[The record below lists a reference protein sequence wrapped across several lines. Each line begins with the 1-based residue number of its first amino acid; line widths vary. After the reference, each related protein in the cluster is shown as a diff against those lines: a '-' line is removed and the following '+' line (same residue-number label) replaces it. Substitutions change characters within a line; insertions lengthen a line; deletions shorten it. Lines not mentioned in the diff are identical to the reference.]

1 VDLQPR
7 RRLDDVVD
15 RLYSWMIGSLT
26 PSESIRVRM
35 VSIACSRVL
44 CSRSLTAWAFI
55 VSVHEVPLVDEMSYC
70 EP

>member
-1 VDLQPR
+1 
-7 RRLDDVVD
+7 
-15 RLYSWMIGSLT
+15 MIGSLT